1 MHFFQEFML
10 GLRAYRKA
18 VTFIRDNRLYWYAL
32 IPALLMLGIYQVGA
46 WLKQRH
52 FTADVGTMNGI
63 VWYLIQLMA
72 ELSIALLLMN
82 FTKYLVVALLSPL
95 LSYLSQKTE
104 KAVTGKTYPLDLP
117 QLWLD
122 VRRGLRIV
130 LRNILW
136 EYSFFLIILAIS
148 TLGWEDA
155 RRSPVFYLTFLIG
168 AFYYGFSFIDYVNE
182 RRRLTVEQSIL
193 FMRRHRGLAVSV
205 GAVYS
210 VLILVPV
217 DLSALFSWERLSA
230 EPLNFITQFCLHLF
244 LWICAASAPILASI
258 AATLAMH
265 DLVDLQTSAV
275 NSGANI

>member
-18 VTFIRDNRLYWYAL
+18 FLFIRTHRLQWYAL
-32 IPALLMLGIYQVGA
+32 IPAFLMLGIYQIGA

-52 FTADVGTMNGI
+52 FTADVSTMNGI

-72 ELSIALLLMN
+72 ELSVALLLMN

-104 KAVTGKTYPLDLP
+104 KEVTGKTYPFDLP

-122 VRRGLRIV
+122 TRRGLRIV
-130 LRNILW
+130 VRNILW
-136 EYSFFLIILAIS
+136 EYAFFLVILVIA
-148 TLGWEDA
+148 TLGWEEA
-155 RRSPVFYLTFLIG
+155 RKSPVFYLSFAIG

-182 RRRLTVEQSIL
+182 RRRLTVDESIL
-193 FMRRHRGLAVSV
+193 FMRRHRGLAMAI

-217 DLSALFSWERLSA
+217 DLSALFSWERLSV
-230 EPLNFITQFCLHLF
+230 EPIYFLTQFFLHLF

-265 DLVDLQTSAV
+265 ELVDLGSSTT
-275 NSGANI
+275 AN

>member
-1 MHFFQEFML
+1 ML

-18 VTFIRDNRLYWYAL
+18 FLFIRDHRLQWYAL
-32 IPALLMLGIYQVGA
+32 IPAFLMLGIYQIGA
-46 WLKQRH
+46 WLKNRH
-52 FTADVGTMNGI
+52 FTADVSTMNGI

-72 ELSIALLLMN
+72 ELSVALLLMN

-104 KAVTGKTYPLDLP
+104 KAVTGKTYPFDLA

-122 VRRGLRIV
+122 TRRGLRIV
-130 LRNILW
+130 IRNILW
-136 EYSFFLIILAIS
+136 EYAFFLVILVIA
-148 TLGWEDA
+148 TLGWEEA
-155 RRSPVFYLTFLIG
+155 RKSPVFYLSFAIG

-193 FMRRHRGLAVSV
+193 FMRRHRGLALAI

-217 DLSALFSWERLSA
+217 DLSALFSWERLSV
-230 EPLNFITQFCLHLF
+230 EPIYFLTQFCLHLF

-265 DLVDLQTSAV
+265 ELVDLAHP
-275 NSGANI
+275 SGAS